1 MKQIKFFIHLKLVI
15 CLENILNIFIIL
27 VLLKMLYCYWA
38 VKSNFINNVLDAKY
52 TLLNIK
58 HFNYL
63 TSSVVNA
70 TALSIYEL
78 YMWQN

>member
-1 MKQIKFFIHLKLVI
+1 
-15 CLENILNIFIIL
+15 
-27 VLLKMLYCYWA
+27 MLYCYWA

-70 TALSIYEL
+70 TAVSIYEL
-78 YMWQN
+78 YM